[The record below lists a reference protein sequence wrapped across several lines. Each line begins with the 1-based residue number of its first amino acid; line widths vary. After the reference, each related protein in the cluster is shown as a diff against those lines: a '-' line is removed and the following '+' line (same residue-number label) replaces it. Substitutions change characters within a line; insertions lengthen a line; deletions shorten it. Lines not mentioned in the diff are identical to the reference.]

1 MAKALVTGAT
11 GFIGPHLVRVLQ
23 RQGDDVVCLRRAR
36 SDVSRLEPLGVQ
48 FATGDVTDRE
58 SLTAAASGVDVVY
71 HLAGRTAGFNMRQY
85 LDVNEGGTRN
95 LLEACAA
102 QTSPPVVIHV
112 SSLAAGGVAPRTRLR
127 IESDPPAPVSMYGRS
142 KLASEAA
149 ARVYADK
156 VPISIVRPPVVLGEG
171 DRASLPLFRG
181 IWRTRLH
188 AVPGFSR
195 PRYSIIHAT
204 DLAEMMAATAARGKR
219 LSATADDATFYDA
232 VYYVAADEHV
242 TWGELGRMIGTAVG
256 RKPLVLPLPLLLV
269 RGAAL
274 GAEGLARLRRK
285 PMVFSWDKIREAAAG
300 SWTCSPEKAQRELGW
315 KVGADLP
322 TRLGETAAW
331 YREQKWL

>member
-1 MAKALVTGAT
+1 MGKALVTGAT

-23 RQGDDVVCLRRAR
+23 RQGDEVVCLRRQR

-48 FATGDVTDRE
+48 FAIGDVTDRE
-58 SLTAAASGVDVVY
+58 SLTAAVAGVDVVY

-102 QTSPPVVIHV
+102 QPNPPVMIHV

-127 IESDPPAPVSMYGRS
+127 IETDPPAPVSMYGRS

-149 ARVYADK
+149 ARLFATR

-171 DRASLPLFRG
+171 DRASLPLFRS
-181 IWRTRLH
+181 IWRTRVH
-188 AVPGFSR
+188 AVPGFAR

-204 DLAEMMAATAARGKR
+204 DLAEMMVATAARGER
-219 LSATADDATFYDA
+219 LKPASDDATFYDG

-242 TWGELGRMIGTAVG
+242 TWGELGRMIGEALG
-256 RKPLVLPLPLLLV
+256 RKPLVLPLPLTLV

-274 GAEGLARLRRK
+274 GAEGIARLRRK
-285 PMVFSWDKIREAAAG
+285 PMVFSWDKIREASAG

-322 TRLGETAAW
+322 TRLEETAAW
-331 YREQKWL
+331 YREQRWL